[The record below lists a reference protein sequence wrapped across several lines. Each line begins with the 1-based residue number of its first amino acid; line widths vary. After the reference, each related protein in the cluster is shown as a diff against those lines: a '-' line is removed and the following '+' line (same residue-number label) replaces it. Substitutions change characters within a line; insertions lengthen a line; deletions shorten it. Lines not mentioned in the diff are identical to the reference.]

1 MKGNVIRWT
10 LLVQN
15 AVPVVALMTAG
26 SGCATQQKKRM
37 AMLEDANR
45 TLTERLN
52 LTRGE
57 LESAELD
64 RQQLDRRLQDAIDEV
79 NVLKDALAQKPA
91 TEEAPPGW
99 TPVPGGAMIALEG
112 NVLFAPGRVAIRREA
127 RKTLDAITSNVQG
140 EYAGKDVLVF
150 GHTDDR
156 PIQKSG
162 WQDNYQLSAERALA
176 VVRYLKDRGVAP
188 GRLVACGCGEN
199 RPRVPNSST
208 GSRATNRRVEI
219 FALDPQVYTGRP

>member
-1 MKGNVIRWT
+1 MGGNVIRWT
-10 LLVQN
+10 MLVRN
-15 AVPVVALMTAG
+15 VVPVVALMAAG
-26 SGCATQQKKRM
+26 AGCASKQKARL

-45 TLTERLN
+45 NLTERLN

-57 LESAELD
+57 FESVELD

-79 NVLKDALAQKPA
+79 NVLKDALAQTPVA
-91 TEEAPPGW
+91 EEAPAGW
-99 TPVPGGAMIALEG
+99 TAVPGGAMIALEG
-112 NVLFAPGRVAIRREA
+112 NVLFAPGRVSIRKEA
-127 RKTLDAITSNVQG
+127 RKTLDAIASNVQG
-140 EYAGKDVLVF
+140 EYAGKDILVF

-162 WQDNYQLSAERALA
+162 WKDNYQLSAERALA
-176 VVRYLKDRGVAP
+176 VVRYFKDSGVAP
-188 GRLVACGCGEN
+188 ARLVACGCGEH
-199 RPRVPNSST
+199 RPRVPNSSP